1 MKIDVTVT
9 KGITVN
15 MGNYENVRPEITLN
29 AKDID
34 PDKVNRVYELLTEIA
49 DDMFSL
55 EIAKQIDMLD
65 SVRKTR
71 PTRFA
76 EIILEERKDDINS
89 EIQDLLKDLS
99 NL

>member
-29 AKDID
+29 AKDIN
-34 PDKVNRVYELLTEIA
+34 PDKVNLVYELLTEIA

>member
-34 PDKVNRVYELLTEIA
+34 PDKVNLVYELLTEIA